1 MSGDELKYI
10 RERLG
15 RSIDHV
21 SVEWFGITPRKLS
34 RMEKGLVPIPPYI
47 EVDMLN
53 RAFRAS
59 LVPFAEAHTEP
70 EVTAEHLKAFR
81 KKYNLTLSEAAGY
94 TLFTPAAWH
103 GWESGKTAKIP
114 PFVLYVLR
122 DIARRLN
129 NAS

>member
-81 KKYNLTLSEAAGY
+81 KKYNLTLSGGV
-94 TLFTPAAWH
+94 AWV
-103 GWESGKTAKIP
+103 GVRENSKDSSVRA
-114 PFVLYVLR
+114 LR
-122 DIARRLN
+122 P
-129 NAS
+129 S